1 MRILKPEMDE
11 IKAKVG
17 EDDQT
22 KLQQEYM
29 KLYKKAGVNP
39 LGGCV
44 PLLLQMPILFAF
56 FFFFPSSIEL
66 RQQSFLWVGD
76 LSTYDAIFSWGEIP
90 IISTIYGNHV
100 SLMCI
105 LMTAST
111 LIYTRLNNQI
121 SGATGQ
127 MKWMGYLM
135 PIVFMGV
142 LNNVAAGLNYYYFVA
157 NMMTFGQQ
165 WLIRKFVDDSKL
177 HKQIQENKKKPA
189 SAKKSKFQQK
199 LEDMQREREKQL
211 KAKK

>member
-1 MRILKPEMDE
+1 M
-11 IKAKVG
+11 
-17 EDDQT
+17 
-22 KLQQEYM
+22 
-29 KLYKKAGVNP
+29 
-39 LGGCV
+39 
-44 PLLLQMPILFAF
+44 
-56 FFFFPSSIEL
+56 
-66 RQQSFLWVGD
+66 
-76 LSTYDAIFSWGEIP
+76 
-90 IISTIYGNHV
+90 
-100 SLMCI
+100 
-105 LMTAST
+105 ST
-111 LIYTRLNNQI
+111 LKLATNALHAGHEVSQNGGTRAVPIYQTSSYVFNNSEHAANLFSLKELGFIYTRLNNQI

-189 SAKKSKFQQK
+189 SAKKSNFQQK
-199 LEDMQREREKQL
+199 LEDMQKAREKQL